1 MSQLK
6 DNYRYSYIATQT
18 TTQVDTGQGQLV
30 RVIISETA
38 AGAITI
44 ADSASTTTPVI
55 VLFKASVAEG
65 SYEVGVNYFAGLNVT
80 TAAASKLTLVYASIG
95 A

>member
-1 MSQLK
+1 MHLR
-6 DNYRYSYIATQT
+6 DNYRYTYIDSAT

-38 AGAITI
+38 AGSITI
-44 ADSASTTTPVI
+44 ADSATTTTPVI
-55 VLFKASVAEG
+55 VLFKASVVEG
-65 SYEVGVNYFAGLNVT
+65 SYEVGINYFAGLRVV
-80 TAAASKLTLVYASIG
+80 TAAASKLTLVFNSIG

>member
-6 DNYRYSYIATQT
+6 DNYRYAYIDSAT
-18 TTQVDTGQGQLV
+18 TTQVHTGQGQLV

-44 ADSASTTTPVI
+44 ADSASSTTPVI
-55 VLFKASVAEG
+55 VLFKASIVEG
-65 SYEVGVNYFAGLNVT
+65 SYEVGINYFAGLRVVT
-80 TAAASKLTLVYASIG
+80 AGASKVTLVYNKINS
-95 A
+95 